1 MAWILYSELFP
12 ARVRGAASSVTA
24 VLRAAALFVSIKSF
38 PALLATCGI
47 GGSFL
52 VSGGVCLL
60 ALAVAALI
68 VPETRGLTSQ
78 QLEDIYKEVSKKL
91 SSLCLDKCNVWCVHK
106 MPTNWLKSACH
117 AKNL

>member
-1 MAWILYSELFP
+1 MELFE
-12 ARVRGAASSVTA
+12 
-24 VLRAAALFVSIKSF
+24 AL
-38 PALLATCGI
+38 
-47 GGSFL
+47 
-52 VSGGVCLL
+52 LL

-78 QLEDIYKEVSKKL
+78 QLEDIYKEVSKKYL
-91 SSLCLDKCNVWCVHK
+91 TSSLCLDKCNVWCVHK